1 MLQIKDCC
9 LVVVDIQ
16 GKLARLMYDK
26 QTLFKNIPILIKAA
40 KILDIPIIWCQQCPQ
55 ALGETIGQIAEL
67 LTDIKPLNKATFSC
81 CGLEQFNQSLR
92 ALNRRQIILCGI
104 EAHVCIYQTAVDLLK
119 AGFYVQV
126 VADAVS
132 SRTLADKQTAVQ
144 KLKTSAIDISSV
156 EMTLFELLVTA
167 DHPKFKPV
175 VELIK

>member
-1 MLQIKDCC
+1 MLQIQDCC
-9 LVVVDIQ
+9 LVVVDVQ
-16 GKLARLMYDK
+16 GRLAQLMHDK
-26 QTLFKNIPILIKAA
+26 HTLFKNIQILIKAA

-55 ALGETIGQIAEL
+55 ALGDTIGQIAEL
-67 LTDIKPLNKATFSC
+67 LPGIQPLNKATFSC
-81 CGLEQFNQSLR
+81 CGLEQFNQGLN

-104 EAHVCIYQTAVDLLK
+104 EAHVCIYQTAVDLLN

-132 SRTLADKQTAVQ
+132 SRTLADRQTAVE
-144 KLKTSAIDISSV
+144 KLKTLKTDISSV